1 MGRHSP
7 AVAEHDRSEAGWAR
21 AYAAQLAAELPAIA
35 ADSGGKT
42 IWAWAG
48 EAQLILEEL
57 ARG

>member
-7 AVAEHDRSEAGWAR
+7 AVAELDRAEAGWLR
-21 AYAAQLAAELPAIA
+21 AYAADLAAGLEAVARDDPER
-35 ADSGGKT
+35 

-48 EAQLILEEL
+48 RAQLILEEL